1 MDFKISKIILW
12 PKNTEMAVRV
22 IPFKED
28 FVNVISG
35 DNARGKSAIISI
47 IDYCLA
53 SSKCSIPI
61 GLIRNLTRWFGIIV
75 SYGEEE
81 ILLAREEPG
90 VEVVSNNMYIQRGK
104 KIAIPEQIEEE
115 NANYRDII
123 NELNKLAQL
132 ARFDLGDKG
141 VSQPASIRDLIS
153 LNFQPQHLV
162 ANPYALF
169 YKADT
174 YQNREKLITIFP
186 YILGILDD
194 ELLGLKEELK
204 DLKSREKALGR
215 ELEQRKDI
223 ANNWLSEVKSYY
235 AIAFEFGLIDGEL
248 NDSSSWSPKDYII
261 RLRKALSRI
270 DKNVIPLIK
279 VGASTKISQ
288 RLAEL
293 DEKEFQVAA
302 QIQEKKEKLYL
313 IQGVKTSNKDY
324 GNDILVQNSRLEAV
338 SWLKSNINNKH
349 HCPFCGSKSTSAKEY
364 VDSYYALSNELSNLS
379 RKVADSHRVF
389 NKEITTINS
398 DLNKLEMQ
406 INEIR
411 TEKQILSQENEEY
424 QKQHQV
430 LTSIFRFGGKLEESL
445 KNYDKISESGDLEK
459 ELEKIK
465 KRISEINKLLNQDVL
480 DRKQK
485 NILNQISASIKH
497 YAKIFEAE
505 YCDDDI
511 QLNIENLTLKFVS
524 GNREDFLWEIGSGHN
539 FMSYHISTIL
549 AIHEYLLTLADKN
562 KVPTFIIF
570 DQPSQVY
577 FPELK
582 KEELTEDKAVLKVKR
597 IFKVLSEFKNRTN
610 SKVQTI
616 IIEHAGEN
624 SWSEY
629 SEDVKLIR
637 NWHGDSGDN
646 ALIPKLWIDAGV

>member
-12 PKNTEMAVRV
+12 PKNTKMAIRV

-35 DNARGKSAIISI
+35 DNARGKSTVISI

-61 GLIRNLTRWFGIIV
+61 GLIRNFTRWFGIIV

-115 NANYRDII
+115 NSNYRDII

-235 AIAFEFGLIDGEL
+235 AIAFEFGLLDGDL

-261 RLRKALSRI
+261 RLRQALSRI

-313 IQGVKTSNKDY
+313 IQSIKTSNKDY

-364 VDSYYALSNELSNLS
+364 VDNYYTLSNELSNLS
-379 RKVADSHRVF
+379 RRVADSHRVF

-430 LTSIFRFGGKLEESL
+430 LNSIFRFGGKLEESL
-445 KNYDKISESGDLEK
+445 KNYDKISENGDLEK

-582 KEELTEDKAVLKVKR
+582 KEELTEDEAVLKVKR

-629 SEDVKLIR
+629 SENVKLIR
-637 NWHGDSGDN
+637 NWHGDSDDN
-646 ALIPKLWIDAGV
+646 ALIPKQWIDAGV

>member
-1 MDFKISKIILW
+1 M
-12 PKNTEMAVRV
+12 
-22 IPFKED
+22 
-28 FVNVISG
+28 
-35 DNARGKSAIISI
+35 
-47 IDYCLA
+47 
-53 SSKCSIPI
+53 
-61 GLIRNLTRWFGIIV
+61 
-75 SYGEEE
+75 
-81 ILLAREEPG
+81 AREEP
-90 VEVVSNNMYIQRGK
+90 VDEVVSNNMYIQRGK

-115 NANYRDII
+115 NSNYRDII

-235 AIAFEFGLIDGEL
+235 AIAFEFGLIDGDL

-261 RLRKALSRI
+261 RLRQALSRI

-313 IQGVKTSNKDY
+313 IQSIKTSNKDY

-364 VDSYYALSNELSNLS
+364 VDNYYTLSNELSNLS
-379 RKVADSHRVF
+379 RRVADSHRVF

-430 LTSIFRFGGKLEESL
+430 LNSIFRFGGKLEESL
-445 KNYDKISESGDLEK
+445 KNYDKISENGDLEK

-582 KEELTEDKAVLKVKR
+582 KEELTEDEAVLKVKR

-629 SEDVKLIR
+629 SENVKLIR
-637 NWHGDSGDN
+637 NWHGDSDDN
-646 ALIPKLWIDAGV
+646 ALIPKQWIDAGV

>member
-12 PKNTEMAVRV
+12 PKNTKMAIRV
-22 IPFKED
+22 IPFKKD
-28 FVNVISG
+28 SVNVISG
-35 DNARGKSAIISI
+35 DNARGKSTVISI

-61 GLIRNLTRWFGIIV
+61 GLIRNFTHWFGIIV

-104 KIAIPEQIEEE
+104 NIAIPEQIEKE
-115 NANYRDII
+115 NSNYRDII

-132 ARFDLGDKG
+132 AKFDLGEKG

-186 YILGILDD
+186 YILGVLDD

-235 AIAFEFGLIDGEL
+235 AIAFEFGLIDDHL
-248 NDSSSWSPKDYII
+248 NDNCSWSPKDYII
-261 RLRKALSRI
+261 RLRQALSQI

-279 VGASTKISQ
+279 VGASTQISQ

-313 IQGVKTSNKDY
+313 IQSVKTSNKDY
-324 GNDILVQNSRLEAV
+324 GNDVLVQNSRLEAV
-338 SWLKSNINNKH
+338 SWLKSNIDNKH

-364 VDSYYALSNELSNLS
+364 IDNYYTLSNELNNLS
-379 RKVADSHRVF
+379 RRVADSHRVF
-389 NKEITTINS
+389 NKEISTINS

-411 TEKQILSQENEEY
+411 TEKQILSQENKEY

-430 LTSIFRFGGKLEESL
+430 LNSIFRFGGKLEESL
-445 KNYDKISESGDLEK
+445 KNYDKISENGDLEK

-465 KRISEINKLLNQDVL
+465 KRISEINKLLNQDAL

-511 QLNIENLTLKFVS
+511 QLNIENLTLKFAS

-549 AIHEYLLTLADKN
+549 AIHEYLITLANKN

-582 KEELTEDKAVLKVKR
+582 KEELTEDEAVLKVKR

-629 SEDVKLIR
+629 SENVKLIR
-637 NWHGDSGDN
+637 NWHGDSDDN
-646 ALIPKLWIDAGV
+646 ALIPKQWIDAGV

>member
-1 MDFKISKIILW
+1 MVW
-12 PKNTEMAVRV
+12 
-22 IPFKED
+22 
-28 FVNVISG
+28 
-35 DNARGKSAIISI
+35 
-47 IDYCLA
+47 DYCFIRRRRNTFGA
-53 SSKCSIPI
+53 GRTRRRSSIEQYVYS
-61 GLIRNLTRWFGIIV
+61 TW
-75 SYGEEE
+75 
-81 ILLAREEPG
+81 
-90 VEVVSNNMYIQRGK
+90 K

-115 NANYRDII
+115 NSNYRDII

-235 AIAFEFGLIDGEL
+235 AIAFEFGLIDGDL

-261 RLRKALSRI
+261 RLRQALSRI

-313 IQGVKTSNKDY
+313 IQSIKTSNKDY

-364 VDSYYALSNELSNLS
+364 VDNYYTLSNELSNLS
-379 RKVADSHRVF
+379 RRVADSHRVF

-430 LTSIFRFGGKLEESL
+430 LNSIFRFGGKLEESL
-445 KNYDKISESGDLEK
+445 KNYDKISENGDLEK

-582 KEELTEDKAVLKVKR
+582 KEELTEDEAVLKVKR

-629 SEDVKLIR
+629 SENVKLIR
-637 NWHGDSGDN
+637 NWHGDSDDN
-646 ALIPKLWIDAGV
+646 ALIPKQWIDAGV

>member
-12 PKNTEMAVRV
+12 PKNTKMAIRV

-35 DNARGKSAIISI
+35 DNARGKSTVISI

-61 GLIRNLTRWFGIIV
+61 GLIRNFTRWFGIIV

-115 NANYRDII
+115 NSNYRDII

-235 AIAFEFGLIDGEL
+235 AIAFEFGLIEGDL

-261 RLRKALSRI
+261 RLRQALSRI

-313 IQGVKTSNKDY
+313 IQSIKTSNKDY

-364 VDSYYALSNELSNLS
+364 VDNYYTLSNELSNLS
-379 RKVADSHRVF
+379 RRVADSHRVF

-430 LTSIFRFGGKLEESL
+430 LNSIFRFGGKLEESL
-445 KNYDKISESGDLEK
+445 KNYDKISENGDLEK

-582 KEELTEDKAVLKVKR
+582 KEELTEDEAVLKVKR

-629 SEDVKLIR
+629 SENVKLIR
-637 NWHGDSGDN
+637 NWHGDSDDN
-646 ALIPKLWIDAGV
+646 ALIPKQWIDAGV